1 MKIETIFE
9 NNWLDLLYNQAVT
22 EEKQLLLL
30 NKEYWAV
37 ENDWVF
43 LFKYRTAVFQM
54 KNTQCKMM

>member
-54 KNTQCKMM
+54 KKYTM

>member
-9 NNWLDLLYNQAVT
+9 NNWLDLWSNQAVT
-22 EEKQLLLL
+22 EEKQFLLL

-43 LFKYRTAVFQM
+43 LFKYRTATFQM
-54 KNTQCKMM
+54 KKYTM